1 MFKLQKL
8 YDAINRLRRRKE
20 RFYTNCFF
28 LHPRMKFLSEQ
39 NNSKIQIGENGIILL
54 YEERDFQRLYYWGS
68 GLSSIFEICHMA
80 RGLNEANTLIVADV
94 VGDASY
100 ISCIGKE
107 FEKQKARKY
116 AVLSRYRASVLRTV
130 PEKPV
135 HCECALVSQEDVPRI
150 LSLLE
155 ENLDPLVSHLPTLP
169 YLYELQ
175 KRGLLYGCYVCG
187 QLIGVECLESIGL
200 GGRYIYQAVIKKT
213 EQHKGYIMTL
223 KNYIVRCNP
232 QCEHWSVWIDDT
244 NISSVYVHERFGLVK
259 DGLKNMVVV
268 L

>member
-8 YDAINRLRRRKE
+8 YDAINRLRSRKE

-28 LHPRMKFLSEQ
+28 LYPRMKFLSEQ
-39 NNSKIQIGENGIILL
+39 NNSKIQIGENGIVLL

-187 QLIGVECLESIGL
+187 QLIGGECLEPIGL
-200 GGRYIYQAVIKKT
+200 KGRYLYQTAIKK
-213 EQHKGYIMTL
+213 EKQNKGYATILT
-223 KNYIVRCNP
+223 NYMISCNL
-232 QCEHWSVWIDDT
+232 QCKHWSAWIDDT
-244 NISSVYVHERFGLVK
+244 NESSICINARTGMTR
-259 DGLKNMVVV
+259 DGLKNMVVI

>member
-8 YDAINRLRRRKE
+8 YDAINRLRSRKE

-28 LHPRMKFLSEQ
+28 LYPRMKFLSEQ
-39 NNSKIQIGENGIILL
+39 NNSKIQIGENGIVLL

-200 GGRYIYQAVIKKT
+200 GGRYIYQVVIKKT
-213 EQHKGYIMTL
+213 E
-223 KNYIVRCNP
+223 
-232 QCEHWSVWIDDT
+232 
-244 NISSVYVHERFGLVK
+244 
-259 DGLKNMVVV
+259 
-268 L
+268 